1 MWAATALTLAAAPV
15 LVVSADAI
23 GPAVGMGP
31 SGIEWEARRV
41 QPAEVE
47 GLELGH
53 VSTFAIEIVGDV
65 EDGTGEVEALFVDS
79 GEAEFLDEGE
89 QPRLSGDD
97 EDLMALLTQITATP
111 TTATPTTAAPTTS
124 RAPTTAAP
132 TTAAPTIAAPTT
144 STAPTTAAPT
154 TTAPATTVPP
164 STVPPTTAVP
174 STTGPPPTTAVAG
187 QTIFGQPYDA
197 SWPAIEMWDQ
207 MAICESGGN
216 WAIDTGNSYY
226 GGLQF
231 SLGSWQ
237 WAGGTGSPA
246 AATREEQIYRANLL
260 WKSQGWN
267 SWPGCTDHFGWTK
280 WQNRL

>member
-15 LVVSADAI
+15 LVISADAI

-53 VSTFAIEIVGDV
+53 VSTFAIEIVADV
-65 EDGTGEVEALFVDS
+65 EDGTDEVEALFVDS
-79 GEAEFLDEGE
+79 GETEVLDEAE

-111 TTATPTTAAPTTS
+111 TPTPTTA
-124 RAPTTAAP
+124 APTTAAP
-132 TTAAPTIAAPTT
+132 TTAAPTATVPSTT
-144 STAPTTAAPT
+144 VPT
-154 TTAPATTVPP
+154 TTVPTTTV
-164 STVPPTTAVP
+164 VP

-216 WAIDTGNSYY
+216 WAIDTGNGYY

-237 WAGGTGSPA
+237 SVGGTGSPA
-246 AATREEQIYRANLL
+246 AVTREEQIYRSNLL
-260 WKSQGWN
+260 WKNQGWN
-267 SWPGCTDHFGWTK
+267 SWPGCTDRFGWTK